1 MLSNKEKPII
11 KRKHCLV
18 ILLGF
23 GLTIAGAKAFAQTPP
38 PPPPPPPGEVLKSI
52 NPFKKNKKAKDTI
65 KKADTSK
72 TNKVTPAGP
81 PPPPNPLNLFK
92 KKKKDTVKTSPQKSS
107 GS

>member
-11 KRKHCLV
+11 KRKHCLI

-38 PPPPPPPGEVLKSI
+38 PPPPPPDEVLKSI
-52 NPFKKNKKAKDTI
+52 NPFKKNKKAKDTV
-65 KKADTSK
+65 KKVDTSK
-72 TNKVTPAGP
+72 TNKAKPAGP

-92 KKKKDTVKTSPQKSS
+92 KKKKDTVKTSPPPQKS
-107 GS
+107 